1 MQFKS
6 INILVTF
13 ASKTI
18 LLLKKT
24 IHITVWFY
32 LLLMGFGPSL
42 AFAHSLPKHDHNF
55 EISAAQKNAIRYL
68 DSIGSL
74 EKNELWPNI
83 KPAQYFENIKR
94 NVLDPKTIYPGNGTN
109 FCGYGALTYLFLI
122 DDPLGYAHALIQLYK
137 EGHTKVGKV
146 YFRPSASIRKQAG
159 LLKYK
164 GILDI
169 HPAEQLWFLCL
180 ADHFKGYLNLFNH
193 HYDPGDEDSFWAS
206 VNYAK
211 FNRMVRAM
219 LRYNIKCRGADLL
232 RPAIADLY
240 EYLSEHLT
248 KGPVVL
254 YINNRMVHKKNHVRI
269 KLGIPTHF
277 VVAESISKMDNI
289 ITLIYWDYG
298 GRTLIQLSPEFL
310 KRIVFGITTCTQIN
324 KNETE

>member
-1 MQFKS
+1 M
-6 INILVTF
+6 VTF
-13 ASKTI
+13 ALKTFKLI
-18 LLLKKT
+18 KST
-24 IHITVWFY
+24 VHIAVWFFLS
-32 LLLMGFGPSL
+32 LLGLTPSIL
-42 AFAHSLPKHDHNF
+42 SAHTISGIDI
-55 EISAAQKNAIRYL
+55 EISAAQKNAIQYL

-74 EKNELWPNI
+74 EKNESWPNI
-83 KPAQYFENIKR
+83 KPAQYLENIKR

-122 DDPLGYAHALIQLYK
+122 DDPLGYAQALIQLYK
-137 EGHTKVGKV
+137 EGHTIVGKS
-146 YFRPSASIRKQAG
+146 YLRPSASIRKQVG

-193 HYDPGDEDSFWAS
+193 KYNPGDEDTFWAS

-211 FNRMVRAM
+211 FNRMVTAM
-219 LRYNIKCRGADLL
+219 LQYNIKCRGADLI

-240 EYLSEHLT
+240 DYLVEHLT

-277 VVAESISKMDNI
+277 VVAESISKVDNI

-298 GRTLIQLSPEFL
+298 GRTLIQLSPGFL
-310 KRIVFGITTCTQIN
+310 KRIVFGITTCTK
-324 KNETE
+324 KNQDATE